1 MKNVR
6 KHRDIKL
13 VTTDKG
19 RYKLVY
25 EFNYNTINCFPKGL
39 LTIEMKK
46 IEVKM
51 NKLVYLGLPI
61 LEISKTLIYE
71 SSYDYIILKY

>member
-6 KHRDIKL
+6 KHKDIKL
-13 VTTDKG
+13 VATDKE
-19 RYKLVY
+19 RYKLMY

-51 NKLVYLGLPI
+51 NKLAYLGLPL
-61 LEISKTLIYE
+61 LEISKILIYD
-71 SSYDYIILKY
+71 SLYDYIKLKY

>member
-6 KHRDIKL
+6 KHKDIKL
-13 VTTDKG
+13 VATDKE
-19 RYKLVY
+19 RYKLMY

-51 NKLVYLGLPI
+51 NKLAYLGLPL
-61 LEISKTLIYE
+61 LEISKILIYE
-71 SSYDYIILKY
+71 SLYDCIKLKY

>member
-6 KHRDIKL
+6 KHKDIKL
-13 VTTDKG
+13 VATDKE
-19 RYKLVY
+19 RYKLMY
-25 EFNYNTINCFPKGL
+25 EFNYNTINCFPKDL

-51 NKLVYLGLPI
+51 NKLAYLGLPL
-61 LEISKTLIYE
+61 LEISKILIYE
-71 SSYDYIILKY
+71 SLYDYIKLKY